1 MVSET
6 MLLRFGESIDITN
19 MLTLDISSKDTE
31 NRRDDAVKRAEVSIP
46 ILFIVT
52 IIYDR
57 NGDFENE
64 KRRCL
69 EKEHK
74 HKILL
79 DNEILKVGHRLN
91 Q

>member
-19 MLTLDISSKDTE
+19 MLTLNISSKDTE
-31 NRRDDAVKRAEVSIP
+31 NRRDDAVERVEVSIP

-69 EKEHK
+69 ETKTSTQD
-74 HKILL
+74 IT
-79 DNEILKVGHRLN
+79 G